1 MSVQELAGAA
11 RTAAFNPV
19 QGCDID
25 AELERSLTNEWDAQI
40 VTYPKERFPFSEWI
54 LNRIRAMGYPV
65 DNLNYFHK
73 VVPQPETFRVT
84 KQLCADTNLPE
95 FRRMVNR
102 FVREVATPKGKLR
115 PPVGVQRYMNVRIM
129 LPTTPDLFFPYHT
142 GLLYG
147 HGIASRSIWMP
158 FVDVTADED
167 RSRSMQI
174 IGIKRSR
181 QLIKYAIDKRLS
193 MEEMT
198 ALFDKDSHQIK
209 AQPGSCCFF
218 TQENIHG
225 SGKPN
230 ITDKTRISMDFRLAE
245 GCYGDLLGRK
255 IPAGYFHLVPETEEE
270 EERLAKR
277 PPREVV
283 FNNGKNNIF
292 YVANN
297 TSSTYPIP
305 VHLQRYMLLD
315 YSKKN
320 GLTSDLELFD
330 LEDMLH
336 LPTLWHIVEHRNVN
350 VIMYSIFALPEEELE
365 RNRML
370 EAALKKGM
378 IIHFVNEGLALVD
391 AEDLKT
397 IKDYL
402 EFSKYGRSRLPIG
415 LPLSDL
421 SRAYFDKW
429 SNSLADWHRPGIE
442 AQARI
447 N

>member
-1 MSVQELAGAA
+1 MSLQDVAA
-11 RTAAFNPV
+11 TSRAVTFNPV
-19 QGCDID
+19 QGKDID

-40 VTYPKERFPFSEWI
+40 ATYPNERFPFNEWI
-54 LNRIRAMGYPV
+54 LNRIRGMGYPLK
-65 DNLNYFHK
+65 DLDSLHT
-73 VVPQPETFRVT
+73 VVPQKETFRVT

-95 FRRMVNR
+95 FRRMLNR
-102 FVREVATPKGKLR
+102 FVREVVVPKGRLR
-115 PPVGVQRYMNVRIM
+115 LPVAVQRFMNVRIM
-129 LPTTPDLFFPYHT
+129 LPTTPDLFFPFHT

-174 IGIKRSR
+174 IGIKKSR
-181 QLIKYAIDKRLS
+181 ELIKYAIDKRLS

-198 ALFDKDSHQIK
+198 ELFGRESHQIK
-209 AQPGSCCFF
+209 AKPGSCCFF

-230 ITDKTRISMDFRLAE
+230 VTNKTRVSMDFRIAE
-245 GCYGDLLGRK
+245 GMYGDLLGRK
-255 IPAGYFHLVPETEEE
+255 IPAGYFHLIPNTEEE
-270 EERLAKR
+270 EERLAQR

-283 FNNGKNNIF
+283 FNNGKSHIF

-315 YSKKN
+315 YGKKN
-320 GLTSDLELFD
+320 GLTADLELFD

-350 VIMYSIFALPEEELE
+350 VIMYSIFALPEEEPE

-378 IIHFVNEGLALVD
+378 IFHFVNEDLALTS
-391 AEDLKT
+391 AEDLET

-402 EFSKYGRSRLPIG
+402 EFSKYGKSRLPIG

-421 SRAYFDKW
+421 STAYFGKW
-429 SNSLADWHRPGIE
+429 SASLADWHRPSLE
-442 AQARI
+442 ARGKG
-447 N
+447 